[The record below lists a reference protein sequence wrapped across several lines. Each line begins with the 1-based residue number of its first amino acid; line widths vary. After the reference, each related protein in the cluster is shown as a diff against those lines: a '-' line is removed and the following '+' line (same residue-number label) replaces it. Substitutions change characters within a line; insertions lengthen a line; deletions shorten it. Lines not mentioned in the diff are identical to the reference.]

1 MEKRNS
7 NAEVKAGVKTIGKFF
22 DKINP
27 KQTFKQK

>member
-7 NAEVKAGVKTIGKFF
+7 NAEVKASIGKFF